1 MQEQLYKIGAV
12 AQETG
17 LAVERLRAWERRYG
31 FDPAHKVNRTRYYDK
46 DQVTKLSLIKD
57 LLERG
62 HSIKQLAN
70 LTINELNDLADTRPS
85 VLVHSQCSLVIVGP
99 AIQDME
105 ASASSDNCEIAARMH
120 TLDELESNL
129 DRIQNADGVIV
140 EVDSLDPKRLEG
152 LQDALSVPLI
162 VVYRYASTGDLSEAA
177 DKELSFFK
185 LGEISWN
192 ELLLTATRQ
201 LGILEHSVAGE
212 SRFTEVE
219 LYHLS
224 RTSFKGDIAPKDLVD
239 IVLAQRA
246 LASHVNRHTNN
257 AFGVELAGVIQLSSS
272 TMETAL
278 ELVAK
283 EYELFS

>member
-62 HSIKQLAN
+62 HSIKQLVD
-70 LTINELNDLADTRPS
+70 LSIDELSDLADTRPT
-85 VLVHSQCSLVIVGP
+85 VLAHSQCSLVIVGP
-99 AIQDME
+99 AIHDME
-105 ASASSDNCEIAARMH
+105 AGAGSDICEISARMH

-129 DRIQNADGVIV
+129 DRIQNADAVLV
-140 EVDSLDPKRLEG
+140 EVDSLDAGRLEG
-152 LQDALSVPLI
+152 LRDALSVPLI
-162 VVYRYASTGDLSEAA
+162 AVYRYASKSDVANATAKDLS
-177 DKELSFFK
+177 FHK
-185 LGEISWN
+185 LGDVSWN
-192 ELLLTATRQ
+192 DLLAIATRH
-201 LGILEHSVAGE
+201 LGGLRQSSIGE
-212 SRFTEVE
+212 NRYTDAQ

-224 RTSFKGDIAPKDLVD
+224 RTSFDGDIAPKDLVD

-257 AFGVELAGVIQLSSS
+257 AFGVELAGVIQLSAS
-272 TMETAL
+272 TMEDAL